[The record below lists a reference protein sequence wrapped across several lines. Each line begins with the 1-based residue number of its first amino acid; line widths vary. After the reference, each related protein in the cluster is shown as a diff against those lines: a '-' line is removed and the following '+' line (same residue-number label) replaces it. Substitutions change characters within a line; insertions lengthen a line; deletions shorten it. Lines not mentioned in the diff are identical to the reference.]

1 VSTPVEAAGPPRSGF
16 PATAAFFDLDKT
28 LIARSSTLAF
38 GPPFY
43 RHGLLSRTD
52 MLRGAL
58 AQFRY
63 RVSGADHRQMEKLRA
78 QVALACQG
86 WPADRVAEIVS
97 RYLDDLIVPYVYA
110 EARALLREHR
120 GAGQDVV
127 IVSTSGR
134 EVVAPI
140 GALLGVHSV
149 IATRMRISG
158 GRYTGEMECY
168 AYGEEKAVQVRRLA
182 AERGYRLPDCYAYSD
197 SATDLPLLEAVG
209 HPRVVN
215 PDRALRRIATVRGW
229 PVLSFSTAGGHPE
242 APAREAARPARRW
255 EWKRRDQSRS
265 PIRAAQ
271 HLGSTA
277 DPS

>member
-1 VSTPVEAAGPPRSGF
+1 MSHPVEAGRPPKSEF

-52 MLRGAL
+52 MLRGAA
-58 AQFRY
+58 AQLRY

-78 QVALACQG
+78 QVGRACQG
-86 WPADRVAEIVS
+86 WLADQVTEIVS
-97 RYLDDLIVPYVYA
+97 RYLKDLILPYVYA
-110 EARALLREHR
+110 EARALLSEHR

-127 IVSTSGR
+127 IVSTSGE

-140 GALLGVHSV
+140 GAMLGVHSV
-149 IATRMRISG
+149 IATRMRIAD

-182 AERGYRLPDCYAYSD
+182 AERGYSLPDCYAYTD
-197 SATDLPLLEAVG
+197 SVTDLPLLEIVG

-215 PDRALRRIATVRGW
+215 PDRALRRIATAREW
-229 PVLSFSTAGGHPE
+229 PVLSFCT
-242 APAREAARPARRW
+242 
-255 EWKRRDQSRS
+255 
-265 PIRAAQ
+265 I
-271 HLGSTA
+271 
-277 DPS
+277 